1 MGMFSAINTAGSGL
15 TAERTRMDVIS
26 DNIANANTTRTEDGG
41 PYMRKVVQ
49 FEPRGEEETLLSGLT
64 PSEPG
69 QSNIGKGVRVRS
81 ITEADGEAR
90 RMYEPKHPDANEEG
104 YVLKPNVDPAKE
116 MVDMIT
122 ATRAYEANVSS
133 IDSAKKMFNEAL
145 RIAR

>member
-1 MGMFSAINTAGSGL
+1 MGMFRAIDTAGSGL

-26 DNIANANTTRTEDGG
+26 DNLANANTTRTEDGG

-49 FEPRGEEETLLSGLT
+49 FEPRQENESLLTGFKPST
-64 PSEPG
+64 PSKQQLG
-69 QSNIGKGVRVRS
+69 NGVRVRA
-81 ITEADGEAR
+81 ITEADGDPR
-90 RMYEPKHPDANEEG
+90 HVYEPEHPDANDEG

-145 RIAR
+145 QIAR

>member
-1 MGMFSAINTAGSGL
+1 MFRAIDTAGSGL

-26 DNIANANTTRTEDGG
+26 DNLANANTTRTEDGG

-49 FEPRGEEETLLSGLT
+49 FEPRESDESMFSGLK
-64 PSEPG
+64 PSAP
-69 QSNIGKGVRVRS
+69 SGKKQLGEGVRVRQ
-81 ITEADGEAR
+81 ITEAEGEPR
-90 RMYEPKHPDANEEG
+90 RAYEPEHPDANDEG

-133 IDSAKKMFNEAL
+133 IDSAKNMFNEAL
-145 RIAR
+145 QIAL

>member
-1 MGMFSAINTAGSGL
+1 MSMFRAIDTAGSGL

-26 DNIANANTTRTEDGG
+26 DNLANANTTRTEDGG

-49 FEPRGEEETLLSGLT
+49 FEPRRENESLLAKLKPSG
-64 PSEPG
+64 PAHSG
-69 QSNIGKGVRVRS
+69 VGNGVRVRS
-81 ITEADGEAR
+81 ITEAGGEPR
-90 RMYEPKHPDANEEG
+90 HVHEPNHPDANEEG

-133 IDSAKKMFNEAL
+133 IDSAKRMFNEAL